1 MKNWQK
7 SFKDIGIYNIGYI
20 TKKKI
25 DGCNNIHSV
34 NPLYLCIDHASGY
47 IEKKNGNEYL
57 DFDSTGENK
66 PLLEKY
72 TDVFNGIK
80 DKNQINN

>member
-1 MKNWQK
+1 M
-7 SFKDIGIYNIGYI
+7 
-20 TKKKI
+20 
-25 DGCNNIHSV
+25 

-57 DFDSTGENK
+57 VFDSTGENK

-72 TDVFNGIK
+72 TGVFSGIK
-80 DKNQINN
+80 DKIK

>member
-1 MKNWQK
+1 M
-7 SFKDIGIYNIGYI
+7 
-20 TKKKI
+20 
-25 DGCNNIHSV
+25 

-57 DFDSTGENK
+57 DFDSAGENK

-72 TDVFNGIK
+72 TDPFNGIK